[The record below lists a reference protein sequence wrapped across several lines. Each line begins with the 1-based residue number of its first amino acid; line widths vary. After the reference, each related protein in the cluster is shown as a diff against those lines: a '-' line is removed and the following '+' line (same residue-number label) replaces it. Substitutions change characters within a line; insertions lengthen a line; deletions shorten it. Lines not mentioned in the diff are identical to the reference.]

1 MAADNKMETLISI
14 KQTLTPG
21 QQEKLDKLSP
31 RQKQA
36 LAALV
41 DERLNGDKGNQ
52 WLADNFHWVW
62 LQVTKYVP

>member
-1 MAADNKMETLISI
+1 METLISI
-14 KQTLTPG
+14 KRTLTPG

-41 DERLNGDKGNQ
+41 DERLNGDRGNQ
-52 WLADNFHWVW
+52 WLANNFSWVW
-62 LQVTKYVP
+62 LQLTKYVP